1 MMDRDQFRKLITE
14 TARQAD
20 TSLVPAPSLPSN
32 LGKMTPAE
40 LQRWIS
46 SNPCEKAPQNLG

>member
-46 SNPCEKAPQNLG
+46 SNPCEKALQNLG